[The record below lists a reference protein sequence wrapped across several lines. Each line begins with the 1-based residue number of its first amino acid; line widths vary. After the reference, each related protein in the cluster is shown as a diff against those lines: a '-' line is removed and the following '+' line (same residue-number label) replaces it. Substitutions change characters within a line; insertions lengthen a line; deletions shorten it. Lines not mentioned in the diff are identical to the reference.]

1 MNVGDLVKFREG
13 VYLIPSFRGLGLGKI
28 VGVRMLNAA
37 DTRDLLCTVKWRGH
51 DRTCDVWDHD
61 LEVVEKNIDNPNQT
75 S

>member
-1 MNVGDLVKFREG
+1 MNVGYIVK
-13 VYLIPSFRGLGLGKI
+13 YKDSDHLPRGSVMVGKI
-28 VGVRMLNAA
+28 IGVRMLNAD

-61 LEVVEKNIDNPNQT
+61 LEVVEKNIDNRNQT

>member
-28 VGVRMLNAA
+28 VGVRMLNAD
-37 DTRDLLCTVKWRGH
+37 DTRDLLCTVKWSDH
-51 DRTCDVWDHD
+51 TDDVWDHD
-61 LEVVEKNIDNPNQT
+61 LEVVEKNIDNPSQT

>member
-1 MNVGDLVKFREG
+1 MNVGYLVKYKDAVDLPRES
-13 VYLIPSFRGLGLGKI
+13 VMVGKI
-28 VGVRMLNAA
+28 IGVRMLNAD

-61 LEVVEKNIDNPNQT
+61 LEVVEKNIDNPSQT